1 MQIMRF
7 VVFFIQEY
15 LYSNI
20 LANSIFYSLLKNS
33 EYLILQVLGYSECLI
48 LHISVCLECLILQV
62 LVCSECLILHI
73 LLKVSVLHG
82 STLFSFL
89 FPISN
94 TQSYTGCIL
103 MSLCLMH
110 KNIT

>member
-7 VVFFIQEY
+7 VVFFIQEN

-20 LANSIFYSLLKNS
+20 LSNSIFYS
-33 EYLILQVLGYSECLI
+33 ILSL
-48 LHISVCLECLILQV
+48 
-62 LVCSECLILHI
+62 
-73 LLKVSVLHG
+73 
-82 STLFSFL
+82 L

-103 MSLCLMH
+103 KSLCLMH
-110 KNIT
+110 KNII

>member
-1 MQIMRF
+1 MQIMHF

-20 LANSIFYSLLKNS
+20 LANSIFYSL
-33 EYLILQVLGYSECLI
+33 
-48 LHISVCLECLILQV
+48 
-62 LVCSECLILHI
+62 
-73 LLKVSVLHG
+73 
-82 STLFSFL
+82 FL